1 MKYIANYLILVLL
14 LLTSIFINK
23 KRNNEI
29 ISN

>member
-1 MKYIANYLILVLL
+1 MNYIANYLILVLL

-29 ISN
+29 IGN